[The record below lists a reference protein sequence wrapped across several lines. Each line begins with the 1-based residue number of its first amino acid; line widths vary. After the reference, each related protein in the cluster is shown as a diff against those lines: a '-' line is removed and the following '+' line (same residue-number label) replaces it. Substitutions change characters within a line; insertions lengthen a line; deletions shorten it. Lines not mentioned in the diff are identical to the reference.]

1 MVCRYRCNSGG
12 RIMDQLLMQKL
23 GKAIHNM
30 FEENWKNFELGS
42 KQADL
47 VENYVLTTI
56 VGVFKD
62 EEE

>member
-1 MVCRYRCNSGG
+1 
-12 RIMDQLLMQKL
+12 MDKLLMQKL

>member
-1 MVCRYRCNSGG
+1 
-12 RIMDQLLMQKL
+12 MDKLLMQKL

-47 VENYVLTTI
+47 VENYVLATI
-56 VGVFKD
+56 VDVFK
-62 EEE
+62 ERKI